1 MIRGTTKTQKISWL
15 IFILYL
21 IAILYYTIFAESM
34 GRANTDPTDDPRF
47 NLILFNE
54 INRFIVYREQLGM
67 KAFMLNVV
75 GNCVAFIPGG
85 FLLPVISRRCRSFI
99 SCTLVGFVISFFIE
113 CTQLIF
119 RVGSFDVDDI
129 LLNTI
134 GAALGF
140 VLFRLIRS
148 GRDKRRLKERRKH
161 VSIRKVSADK
171 KR

>member
-119 RVGSFDVDDI
+119 RVGSFDVDD
-129 LLNTI
+129 LMLNTLGVAI
-134 GAALGF
+134 GFIMNAAIKK
-140 VLFRLIRS
+140 FRAFR
-148 GRDKRRLKERRKH
+148 KRKKESRIVK
-161 VSIRKVSADK
+161 IRKIG
-171 KR
+171 

>member
-119 RVGSFDVDDI
+119 RVGSFDVDD
-129 LLNTI
+129 LMLNTLGVAI
-134 GAALGF
+134 GFIMNVAIKK
-140 VLFRLIRS
+140 FRAFR
-148 GRDKRRLKERRKH
+148 KRKKESRIVK
-161 VSIRKVSADK
+161 IRKIG
-171 KR
+171 

>member
-119 RVGSFDVDDI
+119 QVGSFDVDDM
-129 LLNTI
+129 LLNTL
-134 GAALGF
+134 GAVLGF
-140 VLFRLIRS
+140 YANRAVQFIRF
-148 GRDKRRLKERRKH
+148 GRRLKKSGSRVR
-161 VSIRKVSADK
+161 IRELGDK
-171 KR
+171 R

>member
-119 RVGSFDVDDI
+119 RVGSFDVDD
-129 LLNTI
+129 LMLNTLGVAI
-134 GAALGF
+134 GFIMNAAIKK
-140 VLFRLIRS
+140 FRAF
-148 GRDKRRLKERRKH
+148 KKKKKESRIVK
-161 VSIRKVSADK
+161 IRKIG
-171 KR
+171 

>member
-75 GNCVAFIPGG
+75 GNCAAFIPGG

-119 RVGSFDVDDI
+119 RVGSFDVDD
-129 LLNTI
+129 LMLNTLGVAI
-134 GAALGF
+134 GFIMNAAIKK
-140 VLFRLIRS
+140 FRAFR
-148 GRDKRRLKERRKH
+148 KRKKESRIVK
-161 VSIRKVSADK
+161 IRKIG
-171 KR
+171 

>member
-119 RVGSFDVDDI
+119 RVGSFDVDD
-129 LLNTI
+129 LMLNTLGVAI
-134 GAALGF
+134 GF
-140 VLFRLIRS
+140 IMNKKKKKFRAFR
-148 GRDKRRLKERRKH
+148 KRKKESRIVK
-161 VSIRKVSADK
+161 IRKIG
-171 KR
+171 

>member
-54 INRFIVYREQLGM
+54 INRFIVYREQLGI

-119 RVGSFDVDDI
+119 RVGSFDVDD
-129 LLNTI
+129 LMLNTLGVAI
-134 GAALGF
+134 GFIMNAAIKKIR
-140 VLFRLIRS
+140 VFR
-148 GRDKRRLKERRKH
+148 KRKKESRIVK
-161 VSIRKVSADK
+161 IRKIG
-171 KR
+171 

>member
-119 RVGSFDVDDI
+119 RVGSFDVDD
-129 LLNTI
+129 LMLNTLGIAI
-134 GAALGF
+134 GFIMNAAIKK
-140 VLFRLIRS
+140 FRAFR
-148 GRDKRRLKERRKH
+148 KRKKESRIVK
-161 VSIRKVSADK
+161 IRKIG
-171 KR
+171 

>member
-119 RVGSFDVDDI
+119 RVGSFDVDD
-129 LLNTI
+129 LMLNTLGVAI
-134 GAALGF
+134 GFIMNAAIKK
-140 VLFRLIRS
+140 FRAFR
-148 GRDKRRLKERRKH
+148 KRKNESRIVK
-161 VSIRKVSADK
+161 IRKIG
-171 KR
+171 

>member
-34 GRANTDPTDDPRF
+34 GRANTDLTDDPRF

-119 RVGSFDVDDI
+119 RVGSFDVDD
-129 LLNTI
+129 LMLNTLGVAI
-134 GAALGF
+134 GFIMNAAIKK
-140 VLFRLIRS
+140 FRAFR
-148 GRDKRRLKERRKH
+148 KRKKESRIVK
-161 VSIRKVSADK
+161 IRKIG
-171 KR
+171 

>member
-119 RVGSFDVDDI
+119 RVGSFDVDD
-129 LLNTI
+129 LMLNTLGVAI
-134 GAALGF
+134 GFIVNAAIKK
-140 VLFRLIRS
+140 FRVFR
-148 GRDKRRLKERRKH
+148 KRQKESRIVK
-161 VSIRKVSADK
+161 IRKIG
-171 KR
+171 

>member
-75 GNCVAFIPGG
+75 GNCIAFIPGG

-119 RVGSFDVDDI
+119 RVGSFDVDD
-129 LLNTI
+129 LMLNTLGVAI
-134 GAALGF
+134 GFIMNAAIKK
-140 VLFRLIRS
+140 FRAFRQ
-148 GRDKRRLKERRKH
+148 RKKESRIVK
-161 VSIRKVSADK
+161 IRKIG
-171 KR
+171 

>member
-1 MIRGTTKTQKISWL
+1 MIRGTTKIQKISWL

-119 RVGSFDVDDI
+119 RVGSFDVDD
-129 LLNTI
+129 LMLNTLGVAI
-134 GAALGF
+134 GFIMNAAIKK
-140 VLFRLIRS
+140 FRAFR
-148 GRDKRRLKERRKH
+148 KRKKESRIVK
-161 VSIRKVSADK
+161 IRKIG
-171 KR
+171 

>member
-54 INRFIVYREQLGM
+54 INRFIVYREQLGI

-119 RVGSFDVDDI
+119 RVGSFDVED
-129 LLNTI
+129 LMLNTLGVAI
-134 GAALGF
+134 GFIMNAAIKKIRA
-140 VLFRLIRS
+140 FR
-148 GRDKRRLKERRKH
+148 KRKKESRIVK
-161 VSIRKVSADK
+161 IRKIG
-171 KR
+171 

>member
-113 CTQLIF
+113 GTQLIF
-119 RVGSFDVDDI
+119 RVGSFDVDD
-129 LLNTI
+129 LMLNTLGVAI
-134 GAALGF
+134 GFIMNAAIKE
-140 VLFRLIRS
+140 FRAFR
-148 GRDKRRLKERRKH
+148 KRKKESRIVK
-161 VSIRKVSADK
+161 IRKIG
-171 KR
+171 

>member
-1 MIRGTTKTQKISWL
+1 
-15 IFILYL
+15 
-21 IAILYYTIFAESM
+21 M

-99 SCTLVGFVISFFIE
+99 SCTLVGFVIRFFIE

-119 RVGSFDVDDI
+119 RVGSFDVDD
-129 LLNTI
+129 LMLNTLGVAI
-134 GAALGF
+134 GFIMNAAIKK
-140 VLFRLIRS
+140 FRAFR
-148 GRDKRRLKERRKH
+148 KRKKESRIVK
-161 VSIRKVSADK
+161 IRKIG
-171 KR
+171 